1 MKGGGARLND
11 GQAPVNRE
19 RRAATRTS
27 EGSDEGNANEALEAF
42 GGLLPQAAINVA
54 CGRKA
59 ASLEAATDD
68 PATDKAE

>member
-1 MKGGGARLND
+1 MKGGEARLND
-11 GQAPVNRE
+11 EQVRVKEG
-19 RRAATRTS
+19 RAATRTS
-27 EGSDEGNANEALEAF
+27 EGSDEGNATEALEAF
-42 GGLLPQAAINVA
+42 GGLLAQAAINVA